1 MRMRR
6 RHHACIAAASVMA
19 DGWDSDGSDFVDFS
33 ESMSAREVSAWL
45 QKSGIPE
52 KFSKVFEGK

>member
-1 MRMRR
+1 M
-6 RHHACIAAASVMA
+6 HSSCFGIMA

>member
-1 MRMRR
+1 M
-6 RHHACIAAASVMA
+6 HACIAAASVMA